1 MARGAKGARLSGA
14 KVGSRYNS
22 TDAEMEAIASVADAS
37 GHGMSDEAEAR
48 LTSAYERTGK
58 KAPKAYAKGG
68 KYNVQDLVE

>member
-1 MARGAKGARLSGA
+1 
-14 KVGSRYNS
+14 
-22 TDAEMEAIASVADAS
+22 MEAIASVADAS